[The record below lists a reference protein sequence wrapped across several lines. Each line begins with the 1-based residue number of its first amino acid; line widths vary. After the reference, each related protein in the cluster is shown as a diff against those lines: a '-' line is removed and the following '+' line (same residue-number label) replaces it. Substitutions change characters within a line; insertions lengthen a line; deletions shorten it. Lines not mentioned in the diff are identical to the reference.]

1 MRKFACDFE
10 TTTNEDDC
18 RVWAYALCEIGNVDN
33 FIYGNSIDEFIN
45 FCKDKKENYVLY
57 FHNLKFDGEYIFN
70 YLLNNG
76 YECIKTKKERRDNT
90 FTTLISDTGQF
101 YSIEIF
107 FETQNKKHINKV
119 TIYDSLKILNFSVEQ
134 IAKDF
139 NLPIRKLELD
149 YKTNRE
155 IGHILTEHEIDY
167 IRNDVEIMARA
178 LEIMFNQNLTKMTI
192 GSDALDNYKK
202 MNKNFKKY
210 FPILPY
216 EIDKDIRRSYKGGF
230 TYLNDVYKEKETA
243 DGIVLDVNSLYPSVM
258 KYEKL
263 PFGSPLFFEGK
274 YEYDLL
280 YPLYVQ
286 TLSCTFNI
294 KENKIP
300 TIQIKNN
307 LAFIPNEYIKSSDGD
322 VVTLTLTNIDLELF
336 FEHYDVDVIEYHG
349 GWKFRSIKGLFS
361 AYIDYWSSQ
370 KIQAKKDKNDALYRI
385 SKLMLNSLYGKF
397 GLNPDVRG
405 KFPYLNEDGIVKY
418 GMYPKEIRESIY
430 IPVAS
435 FITSYARRKTI
446 TTSQSIKDYT
456 TNKYGIDYYIYSD
469 TDSIHLLN
477 IDENELSSFVDID
490 DYKLGAWKLES
501 KFKRGKY
508 LRQKCYIELGYDD
521 RLNVTVAGLPKKLAP
536 LVNFD
541 NFNIGFTTEN
551 INDEKIKQ
559 TGKKLTFKHVKGGVL
574 LVDTDFTIK

>member
-33 FIYGNSIDEFIN
+33 FKYGNSIDEFIR
-45 FCKDKKENYVLY
+45 FCKNKKENYILY

-149 YKTNRE
+149 YKANRE

-361 AYIDYWSSQ
+361 GYIDYWSSQ

-456 TNKYGIDYYIYSD
+456 LNKYGIDYYIYSD

-521 RLNVTVAGLPKKLAP
+521 RLNVTVAGLPKKLSP
-536 LVNFD
+536 LVNFN